1 VTAQTLFRGFT
12 PDDLI
17 GPYISQFFY
26 PTLAFGAG
34 QIVQRYSTY
43 AAGTDYLLTFQDY
56 LNCQNG
62 VGPFGSNQIDP
73 TPRYLKDGRGIGAWV
88 HIDVLF
94 QAYFQACLYLL
105 HIGAPL
111 NPGNPYVT
119 GPSSINQVG
128 FGTFGAPHLKA
139 IICEVASRALKA
151 QWFQKWFVH
160 RALRPEAFGGL
171 VDLTASGR
179 NPYPLHRDVLNSSA
193 IAQVHSNNGNYLLP
207 MAFPEGCP
215 QHPSYGSGHAT
226 VAGACVTIIKAF
238 FDENHVLPNPVVPSE
253 DGTSLSP
260 YTGSDAGLLTV
271 RGESN
276 KIASNVAFG
285 RNIAGVHWRT
295 DAEEAMK
302 LGEAVAISIL
312 HDQKASY
319 NEAFSGFTFTKFDGT
334 KVTV

>member
-1 VTAQTLFRGFT
+1 
-12 PDDLI
+12 
-17 GPYISQFFY
+17 
-26 PTLAFGAG
+26 
-34 QIVQRYSTY
+34 
-43 AAGTDYLLTFQDY
+43 
-56 LNCQNG
+56 
-62 VGPFGSNQIDP
+62 
-73 TPRYLKDGRGIGAWV
+73 
-88 HIDVLF
+88 
-94 QAYFQACLYLL
+94 
-105 HIGAPL
+105 
-111 NPGNPYVT
+111 
-119 GPSSINQVG
+119 
-128 FGTFGAPHLKA
+128 
-139 IICEVASRALKA
+139 
-151 QWFQKWFVH
+151 
-160 RALRPEAFGGL
+160 
-171 VDLTASGR
+171 
-179 NPYPLHRDVLNSSA
+179 
-193 IAQVHSNNGNYLLP
+193 

-238 FDENHVLPNPVVPSE
+238 FDENHVLPNPVVPSD